1 MIKKLFHFITSRL
14 GSLLLLILF
23 EVFWIWVLAMWLHP
37 YAELAEA
44 AVRILGGIVVVY
56 ILNHS
61 KHLSYDN
68 FWIILIL
75 LVPVG
80 GTLVYFFLDVLDHF
94 SSSTYKNIVIESNRA
109 ASYYEQNPAVLTEM
123 LEKAPELSGQCT
135 YITEAAGWPVY
146 RNRQFDYYPCGEDAW
161 PVMLE
166 ELKKARRF
174 IFIEYFIIE
183 EGAFWN
189 SILDILT
196 EKVQEGVEC
205 RVIYDDLGS
214 INAVPINYAD
224 KLEKLGIHAQAFN
237 KVNPIVNGVMQ
248 HRDHRKILVIDGHTA
263 FTGGLNLADEYVN
276 KKMRFGYWKDN
287 CVRVKG
293 DAVWSMTV
301 MFLTIWNA
309 AWHQDPDY
317 RVFMADA
324 EDDAITDHTSKTD
337 PALLNTSKTDDLPA
351 DTHDGLTNGKS
362 SAPADT
368 IYSEDH
374 DGWIAPYSDTPLDSR
389 LTGEDIYLNI
399 INQAKRYC
407 YIFTPYLIID
417 NSILNA
423 MILAA
428 QRGVDV
434 RIITPGIP
442 DKRIVYNIGR
452 TYYGALIRG
461 GVRIF
466 SYTPGFDHS
475 KTFVSDDRVAVVGT
489 QNLDYRSLY
498 LHFEDGVC
506 LFDSKKIPEIR
517 TDFESALAESHE
529 ITLEELSGH
538 LLKQI
543 FFGVLRLF
551 APFL

>member
-1 MIKKLFHFITSRL
+1 
-14 GSLLLLILF
+14 
-23 EVFWIWVLAMWLHP
+23 
-37 YAELAEA
+37 
-44 AVRILGGIVVVY
+44 
-56 ILNHS
+56 
-61 KHLSYDN
+61 
-68 FWIILIL
+68 
-75 LVPVG
+75 
-80 GTLVYFFLDVLDHF
+80 
-94 SSSTYKNIVIESNRA
+94 
-109 ASYYEQNPAVLTEM
+109 
-123 LEKAPELSGQCT
+123 
-135 YITEAAGWPVY
+135 
-146 RNRQFDYYPCGEDAW
+146 
-161 PVMLE
+161 
-166 ELKKARRF
+166 
-174 IFIEYFIIE
+174 
-183 EGAFWN
+183 
-189 SILDILT
+189 
-196 EKVQEGVEC
+196 
-205 RVIYDDLGS
+205 
-214 INAVPINYAD
+214 
-224 KLEKLGIHAQAFN
+224 
-237 KVNPIVNGVMQ
+237 
-248 HRDHRKILVIDGHTA
+248 
-263 FTGGLNLADEYVN
+263 
-276 KKMRFGYWKDN
+276 
-287 CVRVKG
+287 
-293 DAVWSMTV
+293 
-301 MFLTIWNA
+301 
-309 AWHQDPDY
+309 
-317 RVFMADA
+317 MADA
-324 EDDAITDHTSKTD
+324 EDDAATDNTLASD
-337 PALLNTSKTDDLPA
+337 PALSSTSTPEAILSDPDIQESGTPA
-351 DTHDGLTNGKS
+351 DTRCTEEHEEN
-362 SAPADT
+362 
-368 IYSEDH
+368 H

-417 NSILNA
+417 NTILNA

>member
-1 MIKKLFHFITSRL
+1 MKKLFHFITSRL
-14 GSLLLLILF
+14 GTLLLLIIF
-23 EVFWIWVLAMWLHP
+23 EVFWIWILAMWLHP
-37 YAELAEA
+37 YAEAAEA

-75 LVPVG
+75 LMPVG
-80 GTLVYFFLDVLDHF
+80 GTLVYFFLDVLEHF
-94 SSSTYKNIVIESNRA
+94 SNRTYKNIVMENGRA
-109 ASYYEQNPAVLTEM
+109 GSYLEQDPSVLGEM
-123 LEKAPELSGQCT
+123 AEKAPELTGQCA
-135 YITEAAGWPVY
+135 YISEAAHWPIY
-146 RNRQFDYYPCGEDAW
+146 RNWQFDYYPCGEAVW

-166 ELKKARRF
+166 ELRKAKRF
-174 IFIEYFIIE
+174 IFIEFFIIE

-189 SILDILT
+189 SILEILT

-224 KLEKLGIHAQAFN
+224 KLERLGIHAHAFN
-237 KVNPIVNGVMQ
+237 KVNPIVNGFMQ
-248 HRDHRKILVIDGHTA
+248 HRDHRKILIIDGHTG

-276 KKMRFGYWKDN
+276 KKKRFGYWKDN

-293 DAVWSMTV
+293 EAVWSMTV

-309 AWHQDPDY
+309 AWHQDVDY
-317 RVFMADA
+317 RPFMASP
-324 EDDAITDHTSKTD
+324 EDSST
-337 PALLNTSKTDDLPA
+337 LP
-351 DTHDGLTNGKS
+351 DTQ
-362 SAPADT
+362 
-368 IYSEDH
+368 
-374 DGWIAPYSDTPLDSR
+374 DGWIAPYSDTPLDNR

-417 NSILNA
+417 NTILNA

-452 TYYGALIRG
+452 TYYAALIRG
-461 GVRIF
+461 GVKIY
-466 SYTPGFDHS
+466 SYTPGFDHA

-506 LFDSKKIPEIR
+506 LYDSKKIPDIR
-517 TDFESALAESHE
+517 GDFENALSESHE

-538 LLKQI
+538 LLKQV

>member
-1 MIKKLFHFITSRL
+1 MQNTRILSRIYLYVPGNADAETLTQTFHRIFLLAYGPMKKLFHFITSRL
-14 GSLLLLILF
+14 GTLLLLIIF
-23 EVFWIWVLAMWLHP
+23 EVFWIWILAMWLHP
-37 YAELAEA
+37 YAEAAEA

-56 ILNHS
+56 ILNNS

-75 LVPVG
+75 LMPVG
-80 GTLVYFFLDVLDHF
+80 GTLVYFFLDVLEHF
-94 SSSTYKNIVIESNRA
+94 SNRTYKNIVMENGRA
-109 ASYYEQNPAVLTEM
+109 GSYLEQDPSVLGEM
-123 LEKAPELSGQCT
+123 AEKAPELTGQCA
-135 YITEAAGWPVY
+135 YISEAAHWPIY
-146 RNRQFDYYPCGEDAW
+146 RNWQFDYYPCGEAVW

-166 ELKKARRF
+166 ELRKAKRF
-174 IFIEYFIIE
+174 IFIEFFIIE

-189 SILDILT
+189 SILEILT

-224 KLEKLGIHAQAFN
+224 KLERLGIHAHAFN
-237 KVNPIVNGVMQ
+237 KVNPIVNGFMQ
-248 HRDHRKILVIDGHTA
+248 HRDHRKILIIDGHTG

-276 KKMRFGYWKDN
+276 KKKRFGYWKDN

-293 DAVWSMTV
+293 EAVWSMTV

-309 AWHQDPDY
+309 AWHQDVDY
-317 RVFMADA
+317 RPFMASP
-324 EDDAITDHTSKTD
+324 EDSST
-337 PALLNTSKTDDLPA
+337 LP
-351 DTHDGLTNGKS
+351 DTQ
-362 SAPADT
+362 
-368 IYSEDH
+368 
-374 DGWIAPYSDTPLDSR
+374 DGWIAPYSDTPLDNR

-417 NSILNA
+417 NTILNA

-452 TYYGALIRG
+452 TYYAALIRG
-461 GVRIF
+461 GVKIY
-466 SYTPGFDHS
+466 SYTPGFDHA

-506 LFDSKKIPEIR
+506 LYDSKKIPDIR
-517 TDFESALAESHE
+517 GDFENALSESHE

-538 LLKQI
+538 LLKQV

>member
-1 MIKKLFHFITSRL
+1 LQNTRILSRIYLYVPGNADAETLTQTFHRIFLLAYGPMKKLFHFITSRL
-14 GSLLLLILF
+14 GTLLLLIIF
-23 EVFWIWVLAMWLHP
+23 EIFWIWILAMWLHP
-37 YAELAEA
+37 YAEAAEA

-75 LVPVG
+75 LMPVG
-80 GTLVYFFLDVLDHF
+80 GTLVYFFLDVLEHF
-94 SSSTYKNIVIESNRA
+94 SNRTYKNIVMENGRA
-109 ASYYEQNPAVLTEM
+109 GSYLEQDPSVLGEM
-123 LEKAPELSGQCT
+123 AEKAPELTGQCA
-135 YITEAAGWPVY
+135 YISEAAHWPIY
-146 RNRQFDYYPCGEDAW
+146 RNWQFDYYPCGEAVW

-166 ELKKARRF
+166 ELRKAKRF
-174 IFIEYFIIE
+174 IFIEFFIIE

-189 SILDILT
+189 SILEILT

-224 KLEKLGIHAQAFN
+224 KLERLGIHAHAFN
-237 KVNPIVNGVMQ
+237 KVNPIVNGFMQ
-248 HRDHRKILVIDGHTA
+248 HRDHRKILIIDGHTG

-276 KKMRFGYWKDN
+276 KKKRFGYWKDN

-293 DAVWSMTV
+293 EAVWSMTV

-309 AWHQDPDY
+309 AWHQDVDY
-317 RVFMADA
+317 RPFMASP
-324 EDDAITDHTSKTD
+324 EDSST
-337 PALLNTSKTDDLPA
+337 LP
-351 DTHDGLTNGKS
+351 DTQ
-362 SAPADT
+362 
-368 IYSEDH
+368 
-374 DGWIAPYSDTPLDSR
+374 DGWIAPYSDTPLDNR

-417 NSILNA
+417 NTILNA

-452 TYYGALIRG
+452 TYYAALIRG
-461 GVRIF
+461 GVKIY
-466 SYTPGFDHS
+466 SYTPGFDHA

-506 LFDSKKIPEIR
+506 LYDSKKIPDIR
-517 TDFESALAESHE
+517 GDFENALSESHE

-538 LLKQI
+538 LLKQV

>member
-1 MIKKLFHFITSRL
+1 
-14 GSLLLLILF
+14 
-23 EVFWIWVLAMWLHP
+23 
-37 YAELAEA
+37 
-44 AVRILGGIVVVY
+44 
-56 ILNHS
+56 
-61 KHLSYDN
+61 
-68 FWIILIL
+68 
-75 LVPVG
+75 
-80 GTLVYFFLDVLDHF
+80 
-94 SSSTYKNIVIESNRA
+94 
-109 ASYYEQNPAVLTEM
+109 
-123 LEKAPELSGQCT
+123 
-135 YITEAAGWPVY
+135 
-146 RNRQFDYYPCGEDAW
+146 
-161 PVMLE
+161 
-166 ELKKARRF
+166 
-174 IFIEYFIIE
+174 
-183 EGAFWN
+183 
-189 SILDILT
+189 
-196 EKVQEGVEC
+196 
-205 RVIYDDLGS
+205 
-214 INAVPINYAD
+214 
-224 KLEKLGIHAQAFN
+224 
-237 KVNPIVNGVMQ
+237 
-248 HRDHRKILVIDGHTA
+248 
-263 FTGGLNLADEYVN
+263 
-276 KKMRFGYWKDN
+276 
-287 CVRVKG
+287 
-293 DAVWSMTV
+293 

-324 EDDAITDHTSKTD
+324 EDDAAADNTLASD
-337 PALLNTSKTDDLPA
+337 PALSSTSTPEAILSDPDIQESG
-351 DTHDGLTNGKS
+351 T
-362 SAPADT
+362 PADT
-368 IYSEDH
+368 ICTEEHEENH

-417 NSILNA
+417 NTILNA

>member
-1 MIKKLFHFITSRL
+1 MQNTRILSRIYLYVPGNADAETLTQTFHRIFLLAYGPMKKLFHFITSRL
-14 GSLLLLILF
+14 GTLLLLIIF
-23 EVFWIWVLAMWLHP
+23 EVFWIWILAMWLHP
-37 YAELAEA
+37 YAEAAEA

-75 LVPVG
+75 LMPVG
-80 GTLVYFFLDVLDHF
+80 GTLVYFFLDVLEHF
-94 SSSTYKNIVIESNRA
+94 SNRTYKNIVMENGRA
-109 ASYYEQNPAVLTEM
+109 GSYLEQDPSVLGEM
-123 LEKAPELSGQCT
+123 AEKAPELTGQCA
-135 YITEAAGWPVY
+135 YISEAAHWPIY
-146 RNRQFDYYPCGEDAW
+146 RNWQFDYYPCGEAVW

-166 ELKKARRF
+166 ELRKAKRF
-174 IFIEYFIIE
+174 IFIEFFIIE

-189 SILDILT
+189 SILEILT

-224 KLEKLGIHAQAFN
+224 KLERLGIHAHAFN
-237 KVNPIVNGVMQ
+237 KVNPIVNGFMQ
-248 HRDHRKILVIDGHTA
+248 HRDHRKILIIDGHTG

-276 KKMRFGYWKDN
+276 KKKRFGYWKDN

-293 DAVWSMTV
+293 EAVWSMTV

-309 AWHQDPDY
+309 AWHQDVDY
-317 RVFMADA
+317 RPFMASP
-324 EDDAITDHTSKTD
+324 EDSST
-337 PALLNTSKTDDLPA
+337 LP
-351 DTHDGLTNGKS
+351 DTQ
-362 SAPADT
+362 
-368 IYSEDH
+368 
-374 DGWIAPYSDTPLDSR
+374 DGWIAPYSDTPLDNR

-417 NSILNA
+417 NTILNA

-452 TYYGALIRG
+452 TYYAALIRG
-461 GVRIF
+461 GVKIY
-466 SYTPGFDHS
+466 SYTPGFDHA

-506 LFDSKKIPEIR
+506 LYDSKKIPDIR
-517 TDFESALAESHE
+517 GDFENALSESHE

-538 LLKQI
+538 LLKQV